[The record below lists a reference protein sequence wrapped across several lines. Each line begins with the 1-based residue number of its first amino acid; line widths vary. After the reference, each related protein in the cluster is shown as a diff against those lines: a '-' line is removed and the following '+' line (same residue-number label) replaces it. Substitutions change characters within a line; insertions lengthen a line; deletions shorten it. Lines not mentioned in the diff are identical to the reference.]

1 MKKNIVAINLI
12 GGLKENGAHQVQTL
26 KRQKM
31 RRKKEHGSWEGP
43 TSKKSDRKNQG
54 NYEGNS
60 K

>member
-1 MKKNIVAINLI
+1 
-12 GGLKENGAHQVQTL
+12 
-26 KRQKM
+26 M